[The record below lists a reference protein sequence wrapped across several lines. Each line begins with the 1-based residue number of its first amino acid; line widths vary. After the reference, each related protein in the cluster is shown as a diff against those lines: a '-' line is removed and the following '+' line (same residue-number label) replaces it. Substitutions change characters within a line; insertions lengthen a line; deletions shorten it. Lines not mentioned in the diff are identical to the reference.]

1 MHPHG
6 LRILCDGGKVL
17 EQGRGDAV
25 RFCESLNITH
35 LCLLKSR
42 EGESGNFISVKNKV
56 YRETAE
62 GRGLWDSPLTLPW

>member
-1 MHPHG
+1 M
-6 LRILCDGGKVL
+6 
-17 EQGRGDAV
+17 AV
-25 RFCESLNITH
+25 RLCESLNITH